1 MEVKATHKL
10 VSLASGAMWDLA
22 NTEHGLYYKMTSPRQ
37 PTGWEKSFRSLADY
51 LGHGDFSCKEINK
64 FKGNK

>member
-22 NTEHGLYYKMTSPRQ
+22 NTEYGLYYKMTSPRQ
-37 PTGWEKSFRSLADY
+37 SARWDKSSNSLAAY
-51 LGHGDFSCKEINK
+51 LIHKDFSCKEINK